1 MLAKNPSLYT
11 GAKRCIA
18 VLPRARERLEAALHK
33 LGRLYPD
40 ARFPPVTVAIG
51 RGKPVA
57 MGAPDTGIQVGL
69 EALCAIDWHNPDVE
83 DRIVYVLAH
92 EYAHVQQVDADAISE
107 QESPRV
113 LDISLIE
120 GIGEFVDERSEVKTF
135 ELQSLKRSSYA
146 V

>member
-18 VLPRARERLEAALHK
+18 LLPRARERLEAALPK

-57 MGAPDTGIQVGL
+57 MGATDTGIQVGL
-69 EALCAIDWHNPDVE
+69 EALCAIAWLNPE
-83 DRIVYVLAH
+83 DRRSGWSGKTVAV
-92 EYAHVQQVDADAISE
+92 
-107 QESPRV
+107 RV
-113 LDISLIE
+113 NLGARRILTTTTLD
-120 GIGEFVDERSEVKTF
+120 
-135 ELQSLKRSSYA
+135 
-146 V
+146 

>member
-57 MGAPDTGIQVGL
+57 MGAPDTGLQGGL
-69 EALCAIDWHNPDVE
+69 EALCAFHSLHPDVQ
-83 DRIVYVLAH
+83 DLLL
-92 EYAHVQQVDADAISE
+92 HVPHPAYPLVQHLPAA
-107 QESPRV
+107 
-113 LDISLIE
+113 SLNVQ
-120 GIGEFVDERSEVKTF
+120 GAPT
-135 ELQSLKRSSYA
+135 
-146 V
+146 